1 MLQSEYQASH
11 GPVTTLKSPKT
22 PATVAI
28 NGQKSSFIAGV
39 DVIREEDEFM
49 EEEIARIN
57 NLSQINERNEHTEM
71 PRMSSQNQDSFAIQK
86 LVHRPIND
94 RSQSDVYQVTS
105 FGSTQ
110 RNLNHLVASGGTM
123 SSSNAPQNNTES
135 DPKLPQRDNN
145 DSPIPLAVKRE
156 QSNVSALISQE
167 IERMDMLESVPLPA
181 PILVQKLSSVPDSS
195 NLS

>member
-1 MLQSEYQASH
+1 MHSEYQASH
-11 GPVTTLKSPKT
+11 SHPPTTLKSPKT

-28 NGQKSSFIAGV
+28 NGQIV

-57 NLSQINERNEHTEM
+57 NLSQINDERKEPVQM
-71 PRMSSQNQDSFAIQK
+71 PRTSSQNLDNFTMKQ
-86 LVHRPIND
+86 LVHKPIND
-94 RSQSDVYQVTS
+94 RSQSDVYQVTTS

-135 DPKLPQRDNN
+135 DPKQLPQ
-145 DSPIPLAVKRE
+145 
-156 QSNVSALISQE
+156 
-167 IERMDMLESVPLPA
+167 
-181 PILVQKLSSVPDSS
+181 
-195 NLS
+195 